1 MGVLFEELT
10 ALEALQAAG
19 IPTSMYVGKSWAS
32 VVELLKSA
40 GYAKLSNGLW
50 ASGELLTGAAS
61 TSAGTALA
69 TTTNVGAIE
78 VLTGDAVLAADGS
91 VAAYLGGT
99 GASAATVG
107 SSTAAAGAITLTP
120 KTAVIA
126 AVATACGLAL
136 AYDTGQWIGSEFF
149 DGADFDWSKDSIGG
163 KVITLLTG
171 DGKTYIDEDLANRI
185 KDRLIE
191 IGAFDES
198 FEPEQLVK
206 GKKVNFLHNL
216 YYNHNDPLLSGVEN
230 IDVAFELCAQHIMS
244 KFNLTSDFAVRTP
257 TAVMIINNSN
267 TDIRIGLQVW
277 FIDSSPVQYL
287 YGNDI
292 YVSSSTPEDKLI
304 SFNEVLSSNM
314 GNKLNDWSG
323 TYVIFDIPSL
333 SGKRIKAASV
343 EAKTKNMGKN
353 WEVTNSSSGGV
364 NEMFFEYPSSS
375 KWHRYFPLGGIVE
388 GVPGVSKQ
396 PNATYP
402 SSNPLSQTYPSWINS
417 GNKIFAGDDNDVNK
431 KINMIPISIP
441 AEGESSKPQS
451 DAQTGTNS
459 DESVK
464 EQIDSQEEVSQE
476 TNIDPSIKI
485 PTDDTGDLPI
495 TPVPAVGI
503 PGTGFVAIYNP
514 TQAQLASFSQYLW
527 SDDFIT
533 NIKKLF
539 EDPMQAIIGLHMI
552 YATPSRGTDHNIVCG
567 YLDSGVNSRTVSNQ
581 YINIACGAIKVSKY
595 FGNILDYAPYTKIQ
609 LFLPFIGVV
618 SLDTNEVMGSTLNV
632 TYRVDVLTGA
642 CLAQVSVS
650 RSDYGAV
657 MYTFS
662 GNCAV
667 QLPITGGNYS
677 SIIANTI
684 GIGASIGAT
693 IASGGALAPVA
704 VAGAAAGV
712 SNSHLNVAHSGSIGA
727 NAGAM
732 GGKIPYLII
741 TRPKPYNANN
751 YNNFYGYPSNNT
763 IKLSS
768 CTGYTRVKDIHLENI
783 SSATDDELNEIESLL
798 KEGVII

>member
-1 MGVLFEELT
+1 MGVLFDELT

-50 ASGELLTGAAS
+50 ASGELLTGVAS

-120 KTAVIA
+120 KTAIIT
-126 AVATACGLAL
+126 AVAAACGLAL
-136 AYDTGQWIGSEFF
+136 AYDTGQWIGSKYF

-163 KVITLLTG
+163 KIITLLKG
-171 DGKTYIDEDLANRI
+171 DGKTYIDEDLANRV

-191 IGAFDES
+191 IGAFSDE
-198 FEPEQLVK
+198 EIIPAVHNPELPNKFSSYSSV
-206 GKKVNFLHNL
+206 
-216 YYNHNDPLLSGVEN
+216 PLGALISKSGDASRYFITICE
-230 IDVAFELCAQHIMS
+230 H
-244 KFNLTSDFAVRTP
+244 FNLDLSDDNYIYLIRLYPSANRPYLIASIDKAGKDTNYLGNWFRDYAYYYD
-257 TAVMIINNSN
+257 NSKSPAIP
-267 TDIRIGLQVW
+267 DYGLQYYKYYAADFYNDGSVDFREGSGSYGYSGLPDLSNYTITAPLIR
-277 FIDSSPVQYL
+277 FIGTTL
-287 YGNDI
+287 G
-292 YVSSSTPEDKLI
+292 TLK
-304 SFNEVLSSNM
+304 EV
-314 GNKLNDWSG
+314 
-323 TYVIFDIPSL
+323 
-333 SGKRIKAASV
+333 
-343 EAKTKNMGKN
+343 
-353 WEVTNSSSGGV
+353 GG
-364 NEMFFEYPSSS
+364 
-375 KWHRYFPLGGIVE
+375 L
-388 GVPGVSKQ
+388 PGVSKQ

-402 SSNPLSQTYPSWINS
+402 SSNPLSQTYPSWINN
-417 GNKIFAGDDNDVNK
+417 GVKIFAGDDDDVNK

-441 AEGESSKPQS
+441 ADGESSKPQS
-451 DAQTGTNS
+451 DAQTGTNT
-459 DESVK
+459 DESIK

-514 TQAQLASFSQYLW
+514 TQSQLASFSQYLW
-527 SDDFIT
+527 SNDFVD

-552 YATPSRGTDHNIVCG
+552 YATPSRGADHNIICG

-581 YINIACGAIKVSKY
+581 YINIACGAIKVNKY

-618 SLDTNEVMGSTLNV
+618 NLDTNEVMGSTLNV

>member
-1 MGVLFEELT
+1 MGVLFDELT

-50 ASGELLTGAAS
+50 TSGELLTGVAS

-99 GASAATVG
+99 GAAAATVG
-107 SSTAAAGAITLTP
+107 ETTAAAGAITLTP
-120 KTAVIA
+120 KTAIII

-163 KVITLLTG
+163 KIITLLTG
-171 DGKTYIDEDLANRI
+171 DGKTYIDEDLANRV

-191 IGAFDES
+191 IGAFSDEDIKPDVYNPELPNS
-198 FEPEQLVK
+198 FNSYSSVPLGALISKSGAAAEY
-206 GKKVNFLHNL
+206 FLEVCEHFNLDISDNNSVYLLFASPSGIAHSL
-216 YYNHNDPLLSGVEN
+216 YYTTCTIYKIE
-230 IDVAFELCAQHIMS
+230 
-244 KFNLTSDFAVRTP
+244 K
-257 TAVMIINNSN
+257 NNPVPRN
-267 TDIRIGLQVW
+267 W
-277 FIDSSPVQYL
+277 FRDYA
-287 YGNDI
+287 YYYDN
-292 YVSSSTPEDKLI
+292 
-304 SFNEVLSSNM
+304 
-314 GNKLNDWSG
+314 
-323 TYVIFDIPSL
+323 SL
-333 SGKRIKAASV
+333 SPYISGYYYPSCYRYFGNFYTDRESEFGTDHIS
-343 EAKTKNMGKN
+343 EGSR
-353 WEVTNSSSGGV
+353 ELRDFTNSTVSLPIVIRFIGTT
-364 NEMFFEYPSSS
+364 
-375 KWHRYFPLGGIVE
+375 LGTLEQVGDL
-388 GVPGVSKQ
+388 PGVSKQ

-402 SSNPLSQTYPSWINS
+402 SSSPLSQTYPSWINN
-417 GNKIFAGDDNDVNK
+417 GVKIFAGDDDDVNK

-459 DESVK
+459 DESIQ

-495 TPVPAVGI
+495 PPVPAVGI

-514 TQAQLASFSQYLW
+514 TQSQLASFSQYLW
-527 SDDFIT
+527 SNDFID

-539 EDPMQAIIGLHMI
+539 EDPMQAVIGLHMI
-552 YATPSRGTDHNIVCG
+552 YATPSRGIDHNIICG

-581 YINIACGAIKVSKY
+581 YINIACGAIKISKY

-618 SLDTNEVMGSTLNV
+618 NLDTNEVMGSTLNV

-642 CLAQVSVS
+642 CLAQVYVS

-751 YNNFYGYPSNNT
+751 YSNFYGYPSNNT

>member
-1 MGVLFEELT
+1 M
-10 ALEALQAAG
+10 
-19 IPTSMYVGKSWAS
+19 IK
-32 VVELLKSA
+32 
-40 GYAKLSNGLW
+40 N
-50 ASGELLTGAAS
+50 
-61 TSAGTALA
+61 
-69 TTTNVGAIE
+69 
-78 VLTGDAVLAADGS
+78 
-91 VAAYLGGT
+91 
-99 GASAATVG
+99 
-107 SSTAAAGAITLTP
+107 
-120 KTAVIA
+120 
-126 AVATACGLAL
+126 
-136 AYDTGQWIGSEFF
+136 IGSY
-149 DGADFDWSKDSIGG
+149 
-163 KVITLLTG
+163 
-171 DGKTYIDEDLANRI
+171 TYLR
-185 KDRLIE
+185 
-191 IGAFDES
+191 
-198 FEPEQLVK
+198 
-206 GKKVNFLHNL
+206 
-216 YYNHNDPLLSGVEN
+216 LLSPVFKN
-230 IDVAFELCAQHIMS
+230 YV
-244 KFNLTSDFAVRTP
+244 
-257 TAVMIINNSN
+257 INNGSFRIDYSSLIPAVYVPESSMGFTPDTFFLGSN
-267 TDIRIGLQVW
+267 IAGL
-277 FIDSSPVQYL
+277 
-287 YGNDI
+287 
-292 YVSSSTPEDKLI
+292 EK
-304 SFNEVLSSNM
+304 
-314 GNKLNDWSG
+314 
-323 TYVIFDIPSL
+323 
-333 SGKRIKAASV
+333 
-343 EAKTKNMGKN
+343 
-353 WEVTNSSSGGV
+353 GG
-364 NEMFFEYPSSS
+364 
-375 KWHRYFPLGGIVE
+375 L
-388 GVPGVSKQ
+388 PGVKKQ

-402 SSNPLSQTYPSWINS
+402 SSNPLSQTYPSWINN
-417 GNKIFAGDDNDVNK
+417 GVKIFAGDDDDVNK

-441 AEGESSKPQS
+441 ADGESSKPQS
-451 DAQTGTNS
+451 DAQTGTNT
-459 DESVK
+459 DESIK

-495 TPVPAVGI
+495 APVPAVGI

-514 TQAQLASFSQYLW
+514 TQSQLASFSQYLW
-527 SDDFIT
+527 SNDFIE

-539 EDPMQAIIGLHMI
+539 EDPMQAVIGLHMI
-552 YATPSRGTDHNIVCG
+552 YATPSRGADHNIICG

-581 YINIACGAIKVSKY
+581 YINIACGAIKVNKY

-618 SLDTNEVMGSTLNV
+618 NLDTNEVMGSTLNV

-751 YNNFYGYPSNNT
+751 YNNFYGYPSNKT

-768 CTGYTRVKDIHLENI
+768 CTGYTRVKDIHIENI

>member
-91 VAAYLGGT
+91 VTAYLGGT
-99 GASAATVG
+99 GAAASTVG
-107 SSTAAAGAITLTP
+107 ASTTAAGAITLTP
-120 KTAVIA
+120 KTAIIA

-191 IGAFDES
+191 IGAFSDEDIKPAVYNPELPNKFSSYSSVPLGALISKSGAAANYFIELCEHFNLDISDNENVYLLMASPSGS
-198 FEPEQLVK
+198 FHSLDYTSCRIYK
-206 GKKVNFLHNL
+206 IGKSNVVPSNWFRDYAYYYDNALSPSIDGYSYPSCDYYVGDFYTDERRDFRTIIISSGAQNL
-216 YYNHNDPLLSGVEN
+216 PDLSGSTAN
-230 IDVAFELCAQHIMS
+230 I
-244 KFNLTSDFAVRTP
+244 P
-257 TAVMIINNSN
+257 IIRFLG
-267 TDIRIGLQVW
+267 TTLGTLEQVGGL
-277 FIDSSPVQYL
+277 
-287 YGNDI
+287 
-292 YVSSSTPEDKLI
+292 
-304 SFNEVLSSNM
+304 
-314 GNKLNDWSG
+314 
-323 TYVIFDIPSL
+323 
-333 SGKRIKAASV
+333 
-343 EAKTKNMGKN
+343 
-353 WEVTNSSSGGV
+353 
-364 NEMFFEYPSSS
+364 
-375 KWHRYFPLGGIVE
+375 
-388 GVPGVSKQ
+388 PGVSKQ

-464 EQIDSQEEVSQE
+464 EQIDSHEEVSQE

-514 TQAQLASFSQYLW
+514 TQSQLASFSQYLW
-527 SDDFIT
+527 SDNFIA

-552 YATPSRGTDHNIVCG
+552 YATPSRGADHNIVCG

>member
-1 MGVLFEELT
+1 MSLFFEELS
-10 ALEALQAAG
+10 ALEALQKAG
-19 IPTSMYVGKSWAS
+19 IPTAMYKGKSWTS
-32 VVELLKSA
+32 VVKLLESS
-40 GYAKLSNGLW
+40 GYSKLSNGLW

-69 TTTNVGAIE
+69 TTTNVGAVE

-91 VAAYLGGT
+91 VVAYLGGT
-99 GASAATVG
+99 GAAAATVG
-107 SSTAAAGAITLTP
+107 ESTAAAGAITLTP
-120 KTAVIA
+120 KTAVII
-126 AVATACGLAL
+126 AVAAACGLAL

-163 KVITLLTG
+163 KVITLLKG

-191 IGAFDES
+191 IGAFSDEDIKPDVYNPELPDKFSSYSTVPLGALISKSGAAAEYFLEICEHFNLDISDNNNVYLLFASPNGS
-198 FEPEQLVK
+198 FS
-206 GKKVNFLHNL
+206 NL
-216 YYNHNDPLLSGVEN
+216 YYTT
-230 IDVAFELCAQHIMS
+230 C
-244 KFNLTSDFAVRTP
+244 
-257 TAVMIINNSN
+257 IIYKMEKNNSVPGN
-267 TDIRIGLQVW
+267 WFRDYAYYYDNALSPAIASYTCRNCYYYVGDFYTDRESSFNKGYSSSDTRGLQDHTGMNATIPIIR
-277 FIDSSPVQYL
+277 FI
-287 YGNDI
+287 
-292 YVSSSTPEDKLI
+292 
-304 SFNEVLSSNM
+304 
-314 GNKLNDWSG
+314 G
-323 TYVIFDIPSL
+323 TTLGTLEQV
-333 SGKRIKAASV
+333 
-343 EAKTKNMGKN
+343 
-353 WEVTNSSSGGV
+353 GG
-364 NEMFFEYPSSS
+364 
-375 KWHRYFPLGGIVE
+375 L
-388 GVPGVSKQ
+388 PGVSKQ

-402 SSNPLSQTYPSWINS
+402 SSNPLSQTYPSWVSN
-417 GNKIFAGDDNDVNK
+417 GDKLFAGDDNDVNK

-441 AEGESSKPQS
+441 ADGEFSKPQS

-459 DESVK
+459 EESIQ
-464 EQIDSQEEVSQE
+464 EQINSQEEVSQD
-476 TNIDPSIKI
+476 TNLDPSIKI
-485 PTDDTGDLPI
+485 PTNDTGDSPI
-495 TPVPAVGI
+495 SPIPAVGV

-514 TQAQLASFSQYLW
+514 TQSQLALFSQYLW
-527 SDDFIT
+527 SNDFID

-552 YATPSRGTDHNIVCG
+552 YATPSRGADHNIICG

-581 YINIACGAIKVSKY
+581 YINIACGAIKVNKY

-618 SLDTNEVMGSTLNV
+618 NLDTNEVMGSILNV

-712 SNSHLNVAHSGSIGA
+712 SNSHLNVAHSGSIGS

-741 TRPKPYNANN
+741 TRPKPYNADN
-751 YNNFYGYPSNNT
+751 YSNFYGYPSNKT
-763 IKLSS
+763 VKLSS
-768 CTGYTRVKDIHLENI
+768 CLGYTKVKDIHLENI

-798 KEGVII
+798 KDGVII

>member
-10 ALEALQAAG
+10 ALEALQSAG

-61 TSAGTALA
+61 SAGTALA

-99 GASAATVG
+99 GAAAATVG
-107 SSTAAAGAITLTP
+107 ESTAAAGAITLTP
-120 KTAVIA
+120 KTAIIA
-126 AVATACGLAL
+126 AVAAACGLAL
-136 AYDTGQWIGSEFF
+136 AYDTGQWIGSKYF

-163 KVITLLTG
+163 KVITLLKG

-198 FEPEQLVK
+198 FEPEQLVR
-206 GKKVNFLHNL
+206 GKKVNFIQNL
-216 YYNHNDPLLSGVEN
+216 YYNTADPLLSGVEN
-230 IDVAFELCAQHIMS
+230 IDFALELCAQYTMS
-244 KFNLTSDFAVRTP
+244 MFNLTSDFAVKTP
-257 TAVMIINNSN
+257 TSIHIIRNSDR
-267 TDIRIGLQVW
+267 DIRICLGVH

-292 YVSSSTPEDKLI
+292 YVSSSTPENNLI

-314 GNKLNDWSG
+314 GNKLNNWSG
-323 TYVIFDIPSL
+323 TSVTFDIPSL
-333 SGKRIKAASV
+333 SGKIIKSGLVALV
-343 EAKTKNMGKN
+343 TKDMGKK
-353 WEVTNSSSGGV
+353 WSLASTSSSSGTSIV
-364 NEMFFEYPSSS
+364 FSYQSDH
-375 KWHRYFPLGGIVE
+375 KWHTYFPLGDIVE
-388 GVPGVSKQ
+388 GVQGVKKQ

-402 SSNPLSQTYPSWINS
+402 SSNPLSQTYPSWINN
-417 GNKIFAGDDNDVNK
+417 GVKIFAGDDNDVNK

-441 AEGESSKPQS
+441 ANGESSKPQS

-495 TPVPAVGI
+495 TPVPAVGV

-514 TQAQLASFSQYLW
+514 TQSQLASFSQYLW
-527 SDDFIT
+527 SNNFIE

-539 EDPMQAIIGLHMI
+539 EDPMQAVIGLHMI
-552 YATPSRGTDHNIVCG
+552 YATPSRGADHNIVCG

-657 MYTFS
+657 MYAFS

-751 YNNFYGYPSNNT
+751 YNNFYGYPSNKT
-763 IKLSS
+763 IKLSY

>member
-1 MGVLFEELT
+1 MGVLFDELT

-50 ASGELLTGAAS
+50 ASGELLTGVAS

-120 KTAVIA
+120 KTAIIA

-136 AYDTGQWIGSEFF
+136 AYDTGQWIGSKYF

-163 KVITLLTG
+163 KVITLLKG

-191 IGAFDES
+191 IGAFDDDIVVPVNPNIDDNLTKPVTE
-198 FEPEQLVK
+198 FNRIPLGALINNLPGDFIVDALALVDNYSSVLDLNDSNSVYLI
-206 GKKVNFLHNL
+206 GAG
-216 YYNHNDPLLSGVEN
+216 YYNKDYRFKQVYIAKVDNLSNKTLSNFVLYDGNNSSLNILNTTMISN
-230 IDVAFELCAQHIMS
+230 IDNYKL
-244 KFNLTSDFAVRTP
+244 LR
-257 TAVMIINNSN
+257 
-267 TDIRIGLQVW
+267 
-277 FIDSSPVQYL
+277 L
-287 YGNDI
+287 YGPIN
-292 YVSSSTPEDKLI
+292 TT
-304 SFNEVLSSNM
+304 
-314 GNKLNDWSG
+314 
-323 TYVIFDIPSL
+323 TYVINDGSFRADIGHYNIPGVYNPES
-333 SGKRIKAASV
+333 
-343 EAKTKNMGKN
+343 TMGFTPDTFFLGSNIAGLEK
-353 WEVTNSSSGGV
+353 GG
-364 NEMFFEYPSSS
+364 
-375 KWHRYFPLGGIVE
+375 L
-388 GVPGVSKQ
+388 PGVSKQ

-402 SSNPLSQTYPSWINS
+402 SSNPLSQTYPNWINS
-417 GNKIFAGDDNDVNK
+417 GNKIFAGDDDDVNK

-441 AEGESSKPQS
+441 ANGESSKPQS

-485 PTDDTGDLPI
+485 PTDDTGDLPES
-495 TPVPAVGI
+495 PVPAVGI

-514 TQAQLASFSQYLW
+514 TQSQLASFSQYLW
-527 SDDFIT
+527 SNDFVD

-552 YATPSRGTDHNIVCG
+552 YATPSRGADHNIICG

-581 YINIACGAIKVSKY
+581 YINIACGAIKVNKY

-618 SLDTNEVMGSTLNV
+618 NLDTNEVMGSTLNV

-783 SSATDDELNEIESLL
+783 SSATDDELTEIESLL
-798 KEGVII
+798 KDGVII